1 MFTILTP
8 QPGITLFR
16 QANDLMHQLSEL
28 LGHDGAAL
36 SQIVQ
41 ARFFLTDSVNQWP
54 ALHEHPLV
62 ELLEQTGVVSY
73 VEQPPLGGSKVALL
87 LWFIDER
94 MLGREVGESASGK
107 WAAIK
112 GETYTYVMHT
122 VRFSPSQAAGTG
134 SKTQM
139 LKAFAE
145 HKAVLTHLGGTIE
158 ADCQRTWIYV
168 RDIDAHYTGAVEG
181 RNEFFAQ
188 EGLYAHTHFI
198 ASTGIGGISATKEAL
213 VAADFFSVL
222 GLERDK
228 IRYLHATDYLNP
240 THEYGVAFER
250 GTALD
255 LPDGQLYLISG
266 TASIDKHGKCLHL
279 GDVVTQAGR
288 LFLNIEKLLEDG
300 GSNLE
305 EVKYM
310 IVYLR
315 DVADYDTINRYLQ
328 IRFPHVP
335 RLITEA
341 RVCRPEWLVEVECV
355 AQKPAT

>member
-1 MFTILTP
+1 MFSILIP
-8 QPGITLFR
+8 QSGITLFR
-16 QANDLMHQLSEL
+16 QVDDLMHQLNEL
-28 LGHDGAAL
+28 LGHNGAAL

-54 ALHEHPLV
+54 VLQDHPLV
-62 ELLEQTGVVSY
+62 ALLEETGVLSY
-73 VEQPPLGGSKVALL
+73 VEQPPLGGTKVALL
-87 LWFIDER
+87 LWLIDER
-94 MLGREVGESASGK
+94 VLGREVGESANGK

-122 VRFSPSQAAGTG
+122 VRFSPTQAIGTG

-139 LKAFAE
+139 VKSFGE

-158 ADCQRTWIYV
+158 ADCHRTWIYV
-168 RDIDAHYTGAVEG
+168 RDIDAHYAGVVEG

-222 GLERDK
+222 GLERNK
-228 IRYLHATDYLNP
+228 IHYLHAAEYLNP

-250 GTALD
+250 GTALE
-255 LPDGQLYLISG
+255 LPDGRLCLISG
-266 TASIDKHGKCLHL
+266 TASIDKYGKCLHP
-279 GDVVTQAGR
+279 GDVVTQIGR

-300 GSNLE
+300 DSKLE

-315 DVADYDTINRYLQ
+315 DVADYETINRYLQ
-328 IRFPHVP
+328 IRFPHIP

-355 AQKPAT
+355 ALKSLT